1 MKEIA
6 CGLFENCL
14 APLCPMDK
22 SSLKGIWYS
31 DEEIC
36 RSRTHGNLTW
46 IRAQRKIARVKAEG
60 YFTLEMLADIRT
72 ARRGLT
78 GLDPNEEEQAQL
90 RRWLGLHAKKR
101 TGREGDGR
109 DGMKGKAQPA
119 GEILA
124 GKADQPDL
132 FGQGVAGPESGVS
145 APLKNVAKQG
155 GQGLNSCRNRGSQ
168 HPNRRGTGKPSCR
181 GSVRRKSAGKE

>member
-72 ARRGLT
+72 ARKGLT

-90 RRWLGLHAKKR
+90 RRWLGLHARKR
-101 TGREGDGR
+101 SAAGIDGREKVLSAMAR
-109 DGMKGKAQPA
+109 N
-119 GEILA
+119 
-124 GKADQPDL
+124 ADQADL
-132 FGQGVAGPESGVS
+132 FNQGVAGPETRVS

-155 GQGLNSCRNRGSQ
+155 GQGKNSCRNRGSQ
-168 HPNRRGTGKPSCR
+168 HPNGRGTGKPPCR
-181 GSVRRKSAGKE
+181 GGGRRKSAAKK

>member
-1 MKEIA
+1 MTEIA

-14 APLCPMDK
+14 APLCPLDK
-22 SSLKGIWYS
+22 NSLKGIWYS

-46 IRAQRKIARVKAEG
+46 ISAQRKIARVKAGG
-60 YFTLEMLADIRT
+60 YFTLEMLADVRT

-90 RRWLGLHAKKR
+90 RRWLDLHAKKR

-109 DGMKGKAQPA
+109 GCMKGKAQPD
-119 GEILA
+119 GEVLA
-124 GKADQPDL
+124 GKARQGDL
-132 FGQGVAGPESGVS
+132 FSQGVVGPESGVS

-155 GQGLNSCRNRGSQ
+155 GQGKNSCRNRGSQ
-168 HPNRRGTGKPSCR
+168 HPNGRGTGKPPCR
-181 GSVRRKSAGKE
+181 GSVRRKSAAKG

>member
-1 MKEIA
+1 MTEIA

-14 APLCPMDK
+14 APLCPLDT

-46 IRAQRKIARVKAEG
+46 ISAQRKIARVKAGG
-60 YFTLEMLADIRT
+60 YFTMEMLADIRT

-78 GLDPNEEEQAQL
+78 GLDPNEEEEAQL
-90 RRWLGLHAKKR
+90 RRWLDLHARKR
-101 TGREGDGR
+101 TGREGGGR

-119 GEILA
+119 GEIQA

-132 FGQGVAGPESGVS
+132 FGHGAAGPESGVS
-145 APLKNVAKQG
+145 VPLKNVAKQG
-155 GQGLNSCRNRGSQ
+155 GQGKNLCRNRGSQ
-168 HPNRRGTGKPSCR
+168 PPNRRGTGKPPYA
-181 GSVRRKSAGKE
+181 GSTRRKTMTKG

>member
-1 MKEIA
+1 MTEIT

-14 APLCPMDK
+14 APLCPLDK
-22 SSLKGIWYS
+22 NSLKGIWYS

-90 RRWLGLHAKKR
+90 RRWLDLHAKKR
-101 TGREGDGR
+101 STPVYDGRER
-109 DGMKGKAQPA
+109 ASLAM
-119 GEILA
+119 A
-124 GKADQPDL
+124 GKAAQPDL
-132 FGQGVAGPESGVS
+132 FSQGVVGPESGVS

-155 GQGLNSCRNRGSQ
+155 GQGKNSCRNRGSQ
-168 HPNRRGTGKPSCR
+168 HPNGRGTGKPPCR
-181 GSVRRKSAGKE
+181 GGARRKSAAKN

>member
-1 MKEIA
+1 MTEIV

-14 APLCPMDK
+14 APLCPLDK
-22 SSLKGIWYS
+22 NSLKGIWYS

-36 RSRTHGNLTW
+36 RSRTNGNLTW

-90 RRWLGLHAKKR
+90 RRWLDLHAKKR
-101 TGREGDGR
+101 IGREGDG
-109 DGMKGKAQPA
+109 MKGEAQPA
-119 GEILA
+119 GEILVGNA
-124 GKADQPDL
+124 RQPDL
-132 FGQGVAGPESGVS
+132 FSQGVAGPERGGS
-145 APLKNVAKQG
+145 APLQNVAKQG
-155 GQGLNSCRNRGSQ
+155 GQDKNSCRNRGSQ
-168 HPNRRGTGKPSCR
+168 HPNRRGTGKPPCR
-181 GSVRRKSAGKE
+181 GGARRKSAAKK